1 MEWSMNQM
9 QRRARVTTKIA
20 VLCAVIA
27 ALVLASPAQPA
38 RGLACVGD
46 CSGNGVVSVNEL
58 VMMVNIALGAGEM
71 SSCAGADTN
80 ADGSISIDEL
90 VRATGAALEG
100 CEPAPATPT
109 PTPGGTTNCD
119 AAPFNS
125 TFEALQKVI
134 FEKRGCTAAV
144 CHGSTGKQGG
154 LDLSPDV
161 AYQNL
166 VEVRSSETQLNR
178 VQPGD
183 RDRSYLWLKLAAAT
197 DPAALPPGFQIIGAP
212 MPSGLPSI
220 SKDELEALRMWIY
233 AGAPQT
239 GTVAGTDTL
248 LDACLPTPKPILIA
262 PLDPPAPGEG
272 LQLTMPPWHLEA
284 NSEHEICFAT
294 YYDITDQVPAEYQD
308 PSGTL
313 FRFSTSELR
322 QDPQSHHL
330 ILNRYVGP
338 ATDVRD
344 PSLGSWTC
352 NGGDRAGQACEPTDL
367 TSCGSGICT
376 SEIKQSFACIGFG
389 PTAPSPAPGSFGG
402 NFYAIGGAQAAQ
414 AHTKFADGVFA
425 QIPMKGVLYWNS
437 HAFNL
442 TDQDTTLHAW
452 MNYYFS
458 DDQQYPAQGIFNIS
472 KIFSANAAP
481 FTTQTLCNDHVLPQG
496 ARLFNLNSHT
506 HKHGKHFT
514 VAVPDGTIV
523 YENFIYNDPA
533 NITYDPPM
541 VFNSADPKQRTL
553 RYCSLFNNGVKADG
567 SPDVDLVTRASLV
580 PSSAAGTIGRCTPVA
595 CVSGQI
601 GAACNGVGDD
611 RPCDSAPGANDGL
624 CDACPI
630 TGGEST
636 QNEMFILIGSYYV
649 GDTASTAALRSSD
662 AEKQSRSMSTELAL
676 PPQIGCSSSHAGHGD
691 HAGHAP

>member
-1 MEWSMNQM
+1 M
-9 QRRARVTTKIA
+9 
-20 VLCAVIA
+20 LCAAVA
-27 ALVLASPAQPA
+27 ALMTVSPARPA
-38 RGLACVGD
+38 RGLPCVGD

-58 VMMVNIALGAGEM
+58 VMMVNIALGAEEM

-161 AYQNL
+161 AYQNIF
-166 VEVRSSETQLNR
+166 EVPSTEHKLRRIE
-178 VQPGD
+178 PGD

-197 DPAALPPGFQIIGAP
+197 NPAALPPGFQIVGAP
-212 MPSGLPSI
+212 MPNGLPPVSV
-220 SKDELEALRMWIY
+220 DELEALRMWIS

-239 GTVAGTDTL
+239 GTVAGTDAL
-248 LDACLPTPKPILIA
+248 LDACLPDPEPLYIK

-272 LQLTMPPWHLEA
+272 VQFTMPPWHLEG

-294 YYDITDQVPAEYQD
+294 YYDITDQVPAEYRD
-308 PSGTL
+308 PTGTM
-313 FRFSTSELR
+313 FRFERFDLR

-330 ILNRYVGP
+330 ILNRFFGP
-338 ATDVRD
+338 DDAVHD
-344 PSLGSWTC
+344 PSLGTWTC
-352 NGGDRAGQACEPTDL
+352 NGGDRAGQTCEPTDL
-367 TSCGSGICT
+367 SSCGSGICT

-389 PTAPSPAPGSFGG
+389 ARSG
-402 NFYAIGGAQAAQ
+402 NRASIGGAQAAQ
-414 AHTKFADGVFA
+414 GHTSFVDGVFA
-425 QIPMKGVLYWNS
+425 QIPMKGLLYWNS

-442 TDQDTTLHAW
+442 TDKDTMLHAW
-452 MNYYFS
+452 LNYYFAK
-458 DDQQYPAQGIFNIS
+458 DQRYPVRSIFNAS
-472 KIFSANAAP
+472 MIFSANAPP
-481 FTTQTLCNDHVLPQG
+481 FTTQTICNDHVLPQG

-514 VAVPDGTIV
+514 VTHPDGTQV

-533 NITYDPPM
+533 NVTYDPPM
-541 VFNSADPKQRTL
+541 IFNSSDPKQRTL
-553 RYCSLFNNGVKADG
+553 RYCSLFNNGVKEDG
-567 SPDVDLVTRASLV
+567 SPDPDLVTRASLV
-580 PSSAAGTIGRCTPVA
+580 PTSAQGTIGRCTPIA
-595 CVSGQI
+595 CVFGKI
-601 GAACNGVGDD
+601 GAPCNGVGDD
-611 RPCDSAPGANDGL
+611 RTCDSAPGANDGL

-636 QNEMFILIGSYYV
+636 QNEMFILIGSLYV
-649 GDTASTAALRSSD
+649 GEVAATAGEARALDAAGQFRSL
-662 AEKQSRSMSTELAL
+662 ETEVAL
-676 PPQIGCSSSHAGHGD
+676 PPQFSCGSSHADHGG
-691 HAGHAP
+691 HAGHAGHAQ